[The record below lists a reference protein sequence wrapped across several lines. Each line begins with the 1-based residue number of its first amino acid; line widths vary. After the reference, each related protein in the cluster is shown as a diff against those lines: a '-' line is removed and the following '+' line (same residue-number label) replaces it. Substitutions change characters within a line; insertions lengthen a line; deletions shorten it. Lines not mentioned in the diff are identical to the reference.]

1 MLNILFPKSCCG
13 CESVLSEVE
22 ELLCVM
28 CRHNLPLIN
37 FNEITNNSMKKKFYG
52 RISIE
57 NAITLFQFHKGG
69 LIQELLHQMKYYG
82 VPELSAF
89 FGEWLGSELINMTGF
104 SEIDTVVPVPL
115 HKQKLKKRGY
125 NQVEGFGKAIA
136 LALNANYEDDVLIK
150 ISKTDSQT
158 LKNRLLRFG
167 TEEIFTVQKIERLEG
182 KHILLVDDIV
192 TTGATLEKCA
202 IQLFKAKNI
211 KLSIATIAVT

>member
-13 CESVLSEVE
+13 CESVLSEAE
-22 ELLCVM
+22 ELLCVV
-28 CRHNLPLIN
+28 CRHKLPMMIFNEN
-37 FNEITNNSMKKKFYG
+37 FNNFMKKKFYG
-52 RISIE
+52 RIPIE
-57 NAITLFQFHKGG
+57 NGITLFQFQKGG
-69 LIQELLHQMKYYG
+69 LIQELLHQMKYHG
-82 VPELSAF
+82 MQELSSF
-89 FGEWLGSELINMTGF
+89 FGEWLGAELRNIESF
-104 SEIDTVVPVPL
+104 SEIDTIVPVPL

-150 ISKTDSQT
+150 ISKSDSQT

-167 TEEIFTVQKIERLEG
+167 TEEIFTVQNIEKLEG

-202 IQLFKAKNI
+202 IQLLKAKNI
-211 KLSIATIAVT
+211 KISIATIAVT